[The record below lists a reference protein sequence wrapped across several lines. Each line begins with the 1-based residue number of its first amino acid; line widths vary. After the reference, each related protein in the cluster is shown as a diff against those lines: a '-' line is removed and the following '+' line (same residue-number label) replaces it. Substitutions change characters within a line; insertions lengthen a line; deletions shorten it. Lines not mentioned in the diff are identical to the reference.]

1 MQRDFPT
8 LFDLARPDRWTGGV
22 IFASP
27 HSGRDYPDWFLA
39 ATRRNAEQVA
49 LTDGGNG
56 FCCTAQGFPFPLP
69 GNGLEVV
76 WNHIMRYNT
85 RGGTPSVILWL
96 LMSLKPRLQLH

>member
-39 ATRRNAEQVA
+39 ESRLTPFELRSSEDAFVDRLIAPATRHGAVV
-49 LTDGGNG
+49 LTAGRRHLRP
-56 FCCTAQGFPFPLP
+56 A
-69 GNGLEVV
+69 
-76 WNHIMRYNT
+76 R
-85 RGGTPSVILWL
+85 
-96 LMSLKPRLQLH
+96 